1 MENNIDRY
9 CLEKSDFTTY
19 KGVIKRILKEKYIYG
34 KTYKCTITFFR

>member
-19 KGVIKRILKEKYIYG
+19 KGVIKEY
-34 KTYKCTITFFR
+34 